1 MGTAESQSALWAKGA
16 ADWAKVQEGTVAPL
30 YQTVLARLQPKEGDR
45 LLDIGCGAG
54 MFCQMAAAQ
63 GALVS
68 GIDATEALIRIARR
82 RTRNGDFRVG
92 DMEALP
98 FTEASFDFVTA
109 FNSIQFAESP
119 LNALRQARRM
129 LKPEGVLS
137 IAIWGGPQQAE
148 AAVCLKALAALAPP
162 APANAPGPFSLSGP
176 DALESVVT
184 QSGFEAYR
192 TDEVDCLWS
201 YPDLKTLG
209 QGLLAS
215 GPGAAAKAEVGL
227 AKARKAL
234 AAAAEPYKT
243 ASGGY
248 EFRNRFRYVLARPR
262 RRSAPRD

>member
-1 MGTAESQSALWAKGA
+1 MSTAESQSALWTKGA
-16 ADWAKVQEGTVAPL
+16 GDWAKVQEGMVSPL
-30 YQTVLARLQPKEGDR
+30 YQTVLARLQAKEGAR

-54 MFCQMAAAQ
+54 LFCQLAAAQ
-63 GALVS
+63 GVLVS

-82 RTRNGDFRVG
+82 RTRSGDFRIG

-98 FTEASFDFVTA
+98 FIEGQFDFVTA

-129 LKPEGVLS
+129 LKPEGVLA
-137 IAIWGGPQQAE
+137 IAIWGSPQQAE
-148 AAVCLKALAALAPP
+148 AAICLKALAALLPP
-162 APANAPGPFSLSGP
+162 LPANAPGPFSLSGP
-176 DALESVVT
+176 DVLEPLVT
-184 QSGFEAYR
+184 QSGFEVFR
-192 TDEVDCLWS
+192 MDEVDCLWS
-201 YPDLKTLG
+201 YPDLKTLA

-248 EFRNRFRYVLARPR
+248 EFRNRFRYLLARPR